1 MKRMCLKLV
10 WYHCRVMVD
19 VTEAVLEVMIPDTSP
34 LENDIRTPRSTTI

>member
-19 VTEAVLEVMIPDTSP
+19 VTEAVLEVTDPP
-34 LENDIRTPRSTTI
+34 